1 MSRTGLRQK
10 AKLVLMTQP
19 YSIATVLAQ
28 APFCSLFN
36 PLPAPRS
43 IVTMTNNTHQSSNT
57 HLEAVFK
64 QKKILRSSVRKA
76 LKGMDPSSRS
86 QEGTISFLSNP
97 LLFLSNF

>member
-36 PLPAPRS
+36 PLPAPCS